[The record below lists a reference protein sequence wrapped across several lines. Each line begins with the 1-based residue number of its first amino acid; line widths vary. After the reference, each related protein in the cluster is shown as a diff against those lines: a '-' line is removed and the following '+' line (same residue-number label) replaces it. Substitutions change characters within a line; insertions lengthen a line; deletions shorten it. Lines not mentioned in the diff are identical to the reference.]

1 MIYYLFLANR
11 MQADLTDLAKQ
22 KTEDKFMG
30 FRKIQQLAEHPL
42 FW

>member
-1 MIYYLFLANR
+1 

-22 KTEDKFMG
+22 KTEHKFMG
-30 FRKIQQLAEHPL
+30 FRKNQQLAEHPF